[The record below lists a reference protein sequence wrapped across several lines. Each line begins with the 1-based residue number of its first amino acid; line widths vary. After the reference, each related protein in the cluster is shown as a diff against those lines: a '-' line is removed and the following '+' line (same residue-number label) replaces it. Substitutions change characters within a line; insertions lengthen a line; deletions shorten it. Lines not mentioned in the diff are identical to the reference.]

1 MNKILVHATSLDN
14 LSNILLSGFLAHPSL
29 AILNNEQKQSSTK
42 STPLDHLSFNF
53 GNVVFIANPNSVLN
67 KHDVNIYPC
76 DSASATL
83 PTLKPHYVLSI
94 ETIDSKNKNVDLVD
108 ELHKWF
114 KSKFPNKQHAVDFY
128 FHNYQQNYN
137 PNLNINE
144 NKNKNLILKPLL
156 HVQMENLYFIL
167 KNYDLIEHFNNQ
179 SNLSDIQEIFYPY
192 QKQEHLLDHKMQTW
206 MISALMSPSKNFNNH
221 FSFQADCAL
230 KKHFNKL
237 NELSTI
243 TLNPRNNLTYISFN
257 QTEME
262 MFEKMHQDGSMK
274 FYFLLSENR
283 KNFDDLKY
291 KSKYVEFTKQN
302 IDVHF
307 KKHDGLEKLTE
318 SALDRLDDFYE
329 WEEYQLI
336 AAITPKIQVSQLTNH
351 LHQLN
356 KQELLERIEYKK
368 LNLDQRIQFDDVNQQ
383 KQFELD
389 CNFIDKLIVDN
400 PLEPFQYFEK
410 YILKSYQLNPFDVER
425 FFKSTIIALSS
436 EKEYFKHERFEK
448 YSDIIDAAIDEL
460 TYELDEKKK
469 NTLIQ
474 SLTYFG
480 NQVSQNLFSLY
491 CEVKVNDCLD
501 INADNFSHVLLPKPK
516 TDNEHH
522 IVQHLSDKLVELGIK
537 PVLYVRNDT
546 IKLEQN
552 DQDDKVKEVIRNM
565 EINHVVNNLINNHEV
580 KIVNDFQY
588 QGLDL
593 DDMKNLKNNQ
603 VTIKKRYKMK

>member
-1 MNKILVHATSLDN
+1 MDKILAHATSLDN

-83 PTLKPHYVLSI
+83 PTLKPYYVLSI

-108 ELHKWF
+108 KLHKWF

-144 NKNKNLILKPLL
+144 NKNLILKPLL

-336 AAITPKIQVSQLTNH
+336 AAITPKIQISQLTNH

-425 FFKSTIIALSS
+425 FFKSTIITLSS

-565 EINHVVNNLINNHEV
+565 EINHVVNNLINNYEV
-580 KIVNDFQY
+580 QIVNDFQY

-593 DDMKNLKNNQ
+593 DDVKNLKNNQ